1 MPVFIATLKELF
13 GSKKFLTTLTGILA
27 ILVGKIGWNVDEETL
42 WMMVTIIAA
51 CITGQGM
58 ADFGKAKTPTP

>member
-1 MPVFIATLKELF
+1 MQVFLATVKELF
-13 GSKKFLTTLTGILA
+13 GSKKFLTALAGIIG

-42 WMMVTIIAA
+42 WMVVTVIAA

-58 ADFGKAKTPTP
+58 SDFGKAKTPTP